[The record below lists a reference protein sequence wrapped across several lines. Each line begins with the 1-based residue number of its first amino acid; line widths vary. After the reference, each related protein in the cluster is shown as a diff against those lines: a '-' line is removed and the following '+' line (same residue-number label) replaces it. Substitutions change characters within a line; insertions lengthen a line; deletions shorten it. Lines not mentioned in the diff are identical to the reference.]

1 MAEQQKQELNV
12 DFNVHV
18 KMLNEL
24 QSALKLAEQ
33 EGKLANTNGNTIN
46 GLLNTIKKT
55 ILEMNQA
62 ISSGSIG
69 KNGLKLIENNMQSI
83 QKTIGLISQNEKDS
97 GQTIEE

>member
-69 KNGLKLIENNMQSI
+69 KNGLKLIETNMQSI